1 VSEPV
6 IPERLG
12 WKTPDERAETIE
24 AAGQW
29 ESRAL
34 AAEAKVDDQAGT
46 IARLQ
51 RECLNTENRRIDLAV
66 VVGEQA
72 ATIELL
78 TTERDSSREA
88 SQQALK
94 QWRESSSQV
103 ERMRKVVLMYK
114 SAHGTCSMV
123 RYDPCDFCIA
133 ADAALNPQPSQP
145 EYTSESMVQPKEKP

>member
-78 TTERDSSREA
+78 TTERDS
-88 SQQALK
+88 
-94 QWRESSSQV
+94 WRESSSQV